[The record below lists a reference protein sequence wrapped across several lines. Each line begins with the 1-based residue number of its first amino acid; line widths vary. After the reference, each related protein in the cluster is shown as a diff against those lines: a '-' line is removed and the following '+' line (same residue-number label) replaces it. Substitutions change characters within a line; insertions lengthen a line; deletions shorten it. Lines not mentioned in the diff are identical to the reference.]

1 MYQSILEN
9 QRQKLDLDEPIIR
22 DLSESDLNQVLEIS
36 KESFII
42 PWSLKSFINELLN
55 QNSILKVAELNG
67 EVIGYVVARKIVDE
81 AEILSLAV
89 KKDFRRKGIA
99 TKLMKSVLNE
109 IKDFVKSCFLDVRVS
124 NEPAI
129 KLYEKLGFKKV
140 GIRKKYYLYPEED
153 ALLMKLDIS

>member
-1 MYQSILEN
+1 M
-9 QRQKLDLDEPIIR
+9 DEPIIR